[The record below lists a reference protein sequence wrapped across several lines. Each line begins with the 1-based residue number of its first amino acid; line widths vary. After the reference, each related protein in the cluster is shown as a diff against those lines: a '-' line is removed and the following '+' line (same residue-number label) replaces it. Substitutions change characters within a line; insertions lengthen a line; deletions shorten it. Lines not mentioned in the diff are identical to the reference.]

1 MSTNAFDRQKV
12 LAVVAELGI
21 ENIGAG
27 KGVTA
32 KLPQGAVIVGVL
44 PLVTTA
50 FNTGGTTPAATIT
63 VSDGTTTFVNAQS
76 VLTAGAKTVAVSS
89 KHYPAGGTV
98 TVSLAE
104 SAASGLVP
112 ATAGNAVVTIQYVQL
127 GAGGDIYG

>member
-27 KGVTA
+27 KGVTG

-50 FNTGGTTPAATIT
+50 FNTAGTTPAATIT

-76 VLTAGAKTVAVSS
+76 VLAIGAKTVAVSS
-89 KHYPAGGTV
+89 KHYPTGGTV

-112 ATAGNAVVTIQYVQL
+112 ATAGKVVVAIQYVQL